1 MGEFWS
7 EEVAMRRTHFF
18 ILVVFGM
25 ATATFAQTTSSDSQ
39 ILQALLTEVRQLRQD
54 LQASLTR
61 MQSAQILLSRLQ
73 IQEVAVTRASQ
84 HLDEARS
91 KLAEV
96 QLVQKTQ
103 AAKVASLTSLKDE
116 VSANPEQQGDVQERL
131 NSAQSDLNATT
142 DLAQQRQAIEIE
154 AEQQL
159 RTAQDK
165 LNSLEN
171 QLDELVKDI
180 RKPITQA
187 TGQSFYWS
195 FCSSA
200 LRFTHEYLLRH
211 V

>member
-1 MGEFWS
+1 MGVFWS

-18 ILVVFGM
+18 IFVVFGM
-25 ATATFAQTTSSDSQ
+25 ATATFAQTASSDSQ
-39 ILQALLTEVRQLRQD
+39 TLQALLTEVRQLRQD

-61 MQSAQILLSRLQ
+61 MQNAQILLSRLQ

-96 QLVQKTQ
+96 EVAVKSEQ
-103 AAKVASLTSLKDE
+103 AEIKHIEDEAPNAGERAAQVEEELKRARSDLE
-116 VSANPEQQGDVQERL
+116 VSTNLE
-131 NSAQSDLNATT
+131 
-142 DLAQQRQAIEIE
+142 QQRQAIEIE

-180 RKPITQA
+180 RKPIAQA
-187 TGQSFYWS
+187 S
-195 FCSSA
+195 
-200 LRFTHEYLLRH
+200 LVPR
-211 V
+211 